1 MSTNKEL
8 QDQLDK
14 IKTEKRE
21 LRKDNRELREDIK
34 EKDITI
40 KFLTEQLGNAY
51 DRLLESNQKLINIT
65 VDEVVAFNKLKADH
79 RKERELAQALEQQEI
94 NAAKLKGDSNAT
106 NQKR

>member
-14 IKTEKRE
+14 IKIDKRE
-21 LRKDNRELREDIK
+21 LKKENRDLREDIK

-40 KFLTEQLGNAY
+40 KFLTEQLGTAY

-65 VDEVVAFNKLKADH
+65 VDEVVAFNKLKSDH
-79 RKERELAQALEQQEI
+79 RKERELAQALEQQQI
-94 NAAKLKGDSNAT
+94 NAAKLKGDNNASN
-106 NQKR
+106 KKG

>member
-1 MSTNKEL
+1 MSTVKEL

-14 IKTEKRE
+14 IKNDKRE
-21 LRKDNRELREDIK
+21 LRKENRELREDIK

-51 DRLLESNQKLINIT
+51 DRLLQSNQKLINIT

-94 NAAKLKGDSNAT
+94 NAAKLKGNNNVRSKT
-106 NQKR
+106 

>member
-21 LRKDNRELREDIK
+21 LRKENRELREDIK

-94 NAAKLKGDSNAT
+94 NAAKLKGNNNGRSKT
-106 NQKR
+106 

>member
-1 MSTNKEL
+1 MSTVKEL

-21 LRKDNRELREDIK
+21 LRKENRELREDIK

-51 DRLLESNQKLINIT
+51 DRLLQSNQKLINIT

-94 NAAKLKGDSNAT
+94 NAAKLKGNNNVRSKT
-106 NQKR
+106 

>member
-14 IKTEKRE
+14 VKSDRREDRKEIRE
-21 LRKDNRELREDIK
+21 LKEIIK

-40 KFLTEQLGNAY
+40 KFMTEQLGNAY
-51 DRLLESNQKLINIT
+51 DRLLLSNQKLINIT

-79 RKERELAQALEQQEI
+79 RKERELAQALEQQER
-94 NAAKLKGDSNAT
+94 NNQKLKQGVASDNTS
-106 NQKR
+106 

>member
-14 IKTEKRE
+14 IKSDRREDRKEIRE
-21 LRKDNRELREDIK
+21 LKEIIK

-40 KFLTEQLGNAY
+40 KFMTEQLGIAY
-51 DRLLESNQKLINIT
+51 DRLLDSNQRLINIT

-79 RKERELAQALEQQEI
+79 RKERELAQALEQQQI
-94 NAAKLKGDSNAT
+94 NAAKLKGDNNASN
-106 NQKR
+106 KKG

>member
-14 IKTEKRE
+14 IKYEKRE
-21 LRKDNRELREDIK
+21 LKKENRDLREDIK

-40 KFLTEQLGNAY
+40 KFLTEQLGTAY

-65 VDEVVAFNKLKADH
+65 VDEVVAFNKLKSDH
-79 RKERELAQALEQQEI
+79 RKERELAQALEQQQI
-94 NAAKLKGDSNAT
+94 NAAKLKGDNNASN
-106 NQKR
+106 KKG

>member
-1 MSTNKEL
+1 MSTVKEL

-14 IKTEKRE
+14 IKTDKRE
-21 LRKDNRELREDIK
+21 LRKENRELREDIK

-94 NAAKLKGDSNAT
+94 NAAKLKGNNNGRSKT
-106 NQKR
+106 

>member
-14 IKTEKRE
+14 VKSEKRE
-21 LRKDNRELREDIK
+21 LKKDNRDLREDIK

-40 KFLTEQLGNAY
+40 KFLTEQLGTAY

-65 VDEVVAFNKLKADH
+65 VDEVVAFNKLKSDH
-79 RKERELAQALEQQEI
+79 RKERELAQALEQQQI
-94 NAAKLKGDSNAT
+94 NAAKLKGDNNASN
-106 NQKR
+106 KKG